1 MTLTATP
8 VTEAPATPE
17 TTKPLKLSEAIRL
30 GAMMTEQ
37 TFGEFGD
44 DERTCAIGAAQKAL
58 GLPVSAG
65 GPLLHLL
72 GDRSAEPPCEHG
84 SLPWSVGALIIHL
97 NDDDRWPRE
106 KIADWLEGLGL

>member
-1 MTLTATP
+1 MTLTAP
-8 VTEAPATPE
+8 PITEAPATPE
-17 TTKPLKLSEAIRL
+17 ATKPLKLSEAIRL

-44 DERTCAIGAAQKAL
+44 DDRTCAIGAAQKAL
-58 GLPVSAG
+58 GLPVSDN

-72 GDRSAEPPCEHG
+72 HARSAAAPCGHG
-84 SLPWSVGALIIHL
+84 STWSVGGLIIHL

>member
-8 VTEAPATPE
+8 VTEAPAAPE

-58 GLPVSAG
+58 GLPVSAN
-65 GPLLHLL
+65 GPLVNLLH
-72 GDRSAEPPCEHG
+72 DRSADAPCGHDD
-84 SLPWSVGALIIHL
+84 SWSVGALIVHL